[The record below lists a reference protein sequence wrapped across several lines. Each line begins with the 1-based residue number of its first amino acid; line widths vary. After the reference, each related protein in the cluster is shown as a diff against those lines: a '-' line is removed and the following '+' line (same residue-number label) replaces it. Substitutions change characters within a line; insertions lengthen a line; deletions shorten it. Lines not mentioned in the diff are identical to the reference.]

1 MRYRSPAVCC
11 LILLILCLPLPVEA
25 ASYKSYVFD
34 AWGRAVPTPEP
45 YEPVRIIYGP
55 DLGIGELRGP
65 EDLFVAPD
73 QTIYIVDTR
82 NNRIVRTTIEFEVL
96 DIYAEFE
103 RDGVID
109 RFNNPLGV
117 FVTDYGH
124 MFVADTNNGR
134 IVRFD
139 ENGKFVSI
147 IEAPEKAYPE
157 AFSEY
162 FQFRPRKVAVDQV
175 GRLYAVS
182 AGLFDGIME
191 LILRAIF
198 MVSCVPCGC
207 LCLSGSTSG
216 LRLRLMSK
224 DREGAW
230 FCRRNTAAWTWM
242 NLVSFTPPSAVRW
255 RCKNL
260 SAG

>member
-1 MRYRSPAVCC
+1 MIELRIVQPAWRCC
-11 LILLILCLPLPVEA
+11 GEVPEPSRLLFDLVDIVPATSCGSSFVQKLCL
-25 ASYKSYVFD
+25 D

-82 NNRIVRTTIEFEVL
+82 NNQIVRTTSEFEVL

-139 ENGKFVSI
+139 ENGKFV
-147 IEAPEKAYPE
+147 P
-157 AFSEY
+157 
-162 FQFRPRKVAVDQV
+162 
-175 GRLYAVS
+175 
-182 AGLFDGIME
+182 
-191 LILRAIF
+191 
-198 MVSCVPCGC
+198 
-207 LCLSGSTSG
+207 
-216 LRLRLMSK
+216 
-224 DREGAW
+224 
-230 FCRRNTAAWTWM
+230 
-242 NLVSFTPPSAVRW
+242 
-255 RCKNL
+255 
-260 SAG
+260 